1 MFLGYSR
8 LHKGFKYLHVSTGRI
23 YISRDVIFYENVFL
37 FAKLHPNAG
46 ALLRKEIDLTPGLF
60 LPFSEGDHVPN
71 NANQNTVPENMSNA
85 ENSASFADDSVQISD
100 EISAATDAAEHQTDS
115 AATDSAAGAESTSKS
130 SSAATDDPAAD
141 VWSAGGNSLASPS
154 SAPASPNP
162 PSPPPS
168 PHAASTIVSSPSGT
182 RTDEEELV
190 SGSSM
195 AEDTA
200 ANNPRPH
207 TRLQSG
213 VRMPNVYTDGCVR
226 YGCFTYTGEPE
237 SLEEALKH
245 KDWKVAMD
253 SEFDAPKQ
261 NKTWHLVPPEDGSN
275 LIDCKWVYKVKRKV
289 DGTIDRYKARL
300 VAKGFKQCYGRDY
313 EDTFSPVVKETTI
326 RTVLSIAMSRG
337 WSLRQL
343 DVKNAFLHGILE
355 EDVYMRQP
363 PGYEEKSKP
372 HYVCKLDKA
381 LHGLK
386 QAPRAWYSRL
396 SMKLQQLGF
405 SPSKAD
411 TSLFF
416 YRKGSVTIFVLV
428 YVDDIIVASSSQ
440 DVVSSL
446 LHDLKMDFALK
457 DLGDL
462 NYFLGIEVKKISD
475 GLVLS
480 QDKYTHDILK
490 RMGMSTCKPAPTPLS
505 TSEKLSV
512 QEGSLLGPGDATN
525 YRSIVGAL

>member
-1 MFLGYSR
+1 
-8 LHKGFKYLHVSTGRI
+8 
-23 YISRDVIFYENVFL
+23 
-37 FAKLHPNAG
+37 
-46 ALLRKEIDLTPGLF
+46 
-60 LPFSEGDHVPN
+60 
-71 NANQNTVPENMSNA
+71 
-85 ENSASFADDSVQISD
+85 
-100 EISAATDAAEHQTDS
+100 
-115 AATDSAAGAESTSKS
+115 
-130 SSAATDDPAAD
+130 
-141 VWSAGGNSLASPS
+141 
-154 SAPASPNP
+154 
-162 PSPPPS
+162 
-168 PHAASTIVSSPSGT
+168 
-182 RTDEEELV
+182 
-190 SGSSM
+190 
-195 AEDTA
+195 
-200 ANNPRPH
+200 
-207 TRLQSG
+207 
-213 VRMPNVYTDGCVR
+213 
-226 YGCFTYTGEPE
+226 
-237 SLEEALKH
+237 
-245 KDWKVAMD
+245 
-253 SEFDAPKQ
+253 
-261 NKTWHLVPPEDGSN
+261 
-275 LIDCKWVYKVKRKV
+275 
-289 DGTIDRYKARL
+289 
-300 VAKGFKQCYGRDY
+300 
-313 EDTFSPVVKETTI
+313 
-326 RTVLSIAMSRG
+326 
-337 WSLRQL
+337 
-343 DVKNAFLHGILE
+343 
-355 EDVYMRQP
+355 MRQP

-381 LHGLK
+381 LYGLK

-440 DVVSSL
+440 DAVSSL

-525 YRSIVGAL
+525 YRSIVGALQYLTLTRPDIAFSVNKVCQFLHSPTLTHWSAVKRIIRYLRGTVGMGLKIQKSQSMLVSAFSDADWAGCVDDRRSTSGFAVFLGSNLISWSARKQATVSRSSTEAEYKALANATAEVIWVQTLLKELGIQCPSMARLWCDNLGATYLSANPIFHARTKHIEVYFHFVRERVAQKLLEVRFVSTNDQVADGFTKPLSVQKLREFQHNLNLSKS